1 MANAFSCNTDEIT
14 RMHGIFQGIYLLL
27 KIKFYLACLKSYL
40 MDKWILH
47 FSLLLVLL
55 GFVFFSNKKGE
66 VTALLRV
73 AEKSIDKEPDK
84 TLMLLDSVRQMKELS
99 EQQKALWC
107 LLYTSII
114 DKKQIKHTSDSL
126 IQLAVSY
133 YEKNDLPERKMQAYY
148 YYGIVLQ
155 DLNDV
160 IQAQDYY
167 LKAYNLGVELE
178 RYSFLGRICANL
190 GRLYTYQ
197 ELYSQASSFQQKA
210 VGYLEKCR
218 DTVRLSLVFRDIAR
232 IHVDKC
238 RLDSAIINYTK
249 ALEYASDA
257 HKLGIYNELADTYG
271 RMGDYTKGLSYA
283 HMAYDRAETSE
294 DSCLVGLALGS
305 LYLKQGK
312 NDSAYYY
319 LSFCRQSTNPYALK
333 DLYLYLAQMEKSRKN
348 WMTYAFYLEQYN
360 VFRDS
365 IDSLSKMETLAR
377 LQRLYDYREI
387 EKKKEYYRQE
397 SDRKT
402 GKLYKLSLGGAAC
415 LLFVICLIFYQW
427 KVKKK
432 REEQLNQSL
441 RRKEQQYLDS
451 QQYLEE
457 RNAVVAQLEQ
467 QYKAV
472 VAQLSEQS
480 TLHTISIQK
489 KINSSHP
496 FFTSELFRGVVTEW
510 KKLDEA
516 QWPEVIKMIDHVLYK
531 DFTGKIRMLYPRI
544 SELDLNVC
552 CLVKLQIPVGRIAVL
567 LSVNSQAVSNIRKR
581 LYEKLTQE
589 KGSAQ
594 DFDKFIKT
602 F

>member
-1 MANAFSCNTDEIT
+1 
-14 RMHGIFQGIYLLL
+14 
-27 KIKFYLACLKSYL
+27 

-55 GFVFFSNKKGE
+55 GFVFFGSKKGE

-73 AEKSIDKEPDK
+73 AEKSIEKEPGK
-84 TLMLLDSVRQMKELS
+84 TLILLDSIQQMEELS
-99 EQQKALWC
+99 EQQQALWC
-107 LLYTSII
+107 LLYTSVL
-114 DKKQIKHTSDSL
+114 DRKQIKHTSDSL
-126 IQLAVSY
+126 IQIAVSY

-155 DLNDV
+155 DLNDA

-167 LKAYNLGVELE
+167 LRAYKLGIELE
-178 RYSFLGRICANL
+178 RYVFLGRICANL
-190 GRLYTYQ
+190 GTLYTYQ
-197 ELYSQASSFQQKA
+197 ELCSQASHFQQKA
-210 VGYLEKCR
+210 VSYFEKNR
-218 DTVRLSLVFRDIAR
+218 DTVRLSLVFRDMAR
-232 IHVDKC
+232 IHLNEH
-238 RLDSAIINYTK
+238 RLDSAVVNYTK
-249 ALEYASDA
+249 ALKYTSDV
-257 HKLGIYNELADTYG
+257 HKFCMFNELTGAYA
-271 RMGDYTKGLSYA
+271 RMGDYEKGVSCA
-283 HMAYDRAETSE
+283 HMAYDRAETVE
-294 DSCLVGLALGS
+294 DSCLVSLALGS
-305 LYLKQGK
+305 LYLRMGK
-312 NDSAYYY
+312 KDSAYHY
-319 LSFCRQSTNPYALK
+319 LSFCRQSTDPYTLK
-333 DLYLYLAQMEKSRKN
+333 DLYLYLAQFEKSRHN
-348 WMTYAFYLEQYN
+348 WPTYAFYQEQYN

-365 IDSLSKMETLAR
+365 IDNLTKMETLAR

-402 GKLYKLSLGGAAC
+402 GKLYKLSLGGVGC
-415 LLFVICLIFYQW
+415 LLFVVCIIFYLW
-427 KVKKK
+427 KERKKK
-432 REEQLNQSL
+432 EEQLNQSL
-441 RRKEQQYLDS
+441 RRKEQQYLNS

-457 RNAVVAQLEQ
+457 RNAVMAQLEQ
-467 QYKAV
+467 QYEAV

-480 TLHTISIQK
+480 SRFTTSVQE

-496 FFTSELFRGVVTEW
+496 FFTSELYRGVYAEW
-510 KKLDEA
+510 KKLDEV
-516 QWPEVIKMIDHVLYK
+516 QWAEVIKMIDHILYK

-552 CLVKLQIPVGRIAVL
+552 YLVKLEIPVGRIAVL
-567 LSVNSQAVSNIRKR
+567 LSVNSQAISNKRKR

>member
-1 MANAFSCNTDEIT
+1 
-14 RMHGIFQGIYLLL
+14 
-27 KIKFYLACLKSYL
+27 

-55 GFVFFSNKKGE
+55 GFVFFGSKKGE

-73 AEKSIDKEPDK
+73 AEKSIEKEPDK
-84 TLMLLDSVRQMKELS
+84 ALILLDSIQQMEELS
-99 EQQKALWC
+99 EQQQALWC
-107 LLYTSII
+107 LLYTSVL
-114 DKKQIKHTSDSL
+114 DRKQIKHTSDSL
-126 IQLAVSY
+126 IQIAVSY

-155 DLNDV
+155 DLNDA

-167 LKAYNLGVELE
+167 LRAYKLGIELE
-178 RYSFLGRICANL
+178 RYVFLGRICANL
-190 GRLYTYQ
+190 GTLYTYQ
-197 ELYSQASSFQQKA
+197 ELCSQASHFQQKA
-210 VGYLEKCR
+210 VSYFEKNR
-218 DTVRLSLVFRDIAR
+218 DTVRLSLVFRDMAR
-232 IHVDKC
+232 IHLNEH
-238 RLDSAIINYTK
+238 RLDSAVVNYTK
-249 ALEYASDA
+249 ALKYTSDV
-257 HKLGIYNELADTYG
+257 HKFCMFNELTGAYA
-271 RMGDYTKGLSYA
+271 RMGDYEKGVSCA
-283 HMAYDRAETSE
+283 HMAYDRAETVE
-294 DSCLVGLALGS
+294 DSCLVSLALGS
-305 LYLKQGK
+305 LYLRMGK
-312 NDSAYYY
+312 KDSAYHY
-319 LSFCRQSTNPYALK
+319 LSFCRQSTNPYTLK
-333 DLYLYLAQMEKSRKN
+333 DLYLYLAQFEKSRHN
-348 WMTYAFYLEQYN
+348 WPTYAFYQEQYN

-365 IDSLSKMETLAR
+365 IDNLTKMETLAR

-402 GKLYKLSLGGAAC
+402 GKLYKLSLGGVGC
-415 LLFVICLIFYQW
+415 LLFVVCIIFYLW
-427 KVKKK
+427 KERKKK
-432 REEQLNQSL
+432 EEQLNQSL
-441 RRKEQQYLDS
+441 RRKEQQYLNS

-457 RNAVVAQLEQ
+457 RNAVMAQLEQ
-467 QYKAV
+467 QYEAV

-480 TLHTISIQK
+480 SRFTTSVQE

-496 FFTSELFRGVVTEW
+496 FFTSELYRGVYAEW
-510 KKLDEA
+510 KKLDEV
-516 QWPEVIKMIDHVLYK
+516 QWAEVIKMIDHILYK

-552 CLVKLQIPVGRIAVL
+552 YLVKLEIPVGRIAVL
-567 LSVNSQAVSNIRKR
+567 LSVNSQAISNKRKR

>member
-1 MANAFSCNTDEIT
+1 
-14 RMHGIFQGIYLLL
+14 
-27 KIKFYLACLKSYL
+27 

-55 GFVFFSNKKGE
+55 GFVFFGSKKGE

-73 AEKSIDKEPDK
+73 AEKSIEKEPDK
-84 TLMLLDSVRQMKELS
+84 VLILLDSIQQMEELS
-99 EQQKALWC
+99 EQQQALWC
-107 LLYTSII
+107 LLYTSVL
-114 DKKQIKHTSDSL
+114 DRKQIKHTSDSL
-126 IQLAVSY
+126 IQIAVSY

-155 DLNDV
+155 DLNDA

-167 LKAYNLGVELE
+167 LRAYKLGIELE
-178 RYSFLGRICANL
+178 RYVFLGRICANL
-190 GRLYTYQ
+190 GTLYTYQ
-197 ELYSQASSFQQKA
+197 ELCSQASHFQQKA
-210 VGYLEKCR
+210 VSYFEKNR
-218 DTVRLSLVFRDIAR
+218 DTVRLSLVFRDMAR
-232 IHVDKC
+232 IHLNEH
-238 RLDSAIINYTK
+238 RLDSAVVNYTK
-249 ALEYASDA
+249 ALKYTSDV
-257 HKLGIYNELADTYG
+257 HKFCMFNELTGAYA
-271 RMGDYTKGLSYA
+271 RMGDYEKGVSCA
-283 HMAYDRAETSE
+283 HMAYDRAETVE
-294 DSCLVGLALGS
+294 DSCLVSLALGS
-305 LYLKQGK
+305 LYLRMGK
-312 NDSAYYY
+312 KDSAYHY
-319 LSFCRQSTNPYALK
+319 LSFCRQSTDPYTLK
-333 DLYLYLAQMEKSRKN
+333 DLYLYLAQFEKSRHN
-348 WMTYAFYLEQYN
+348 WPTYAFYQEQYN

-365 IDSLSKMETLAR
+365 IDNLTKMETLAR

-402 GKLYKLSLGGAAC
+402 GKLYKLSLGGVGC
-415 LLFVICLIFYQW
+415 LLFVVCIIFYLW
-427 KVKKK
+427 KERKKK
-432 REEQLNQSL
+432 EEQLNQSL
-441 RRKEQQYLDS
+441 RRKEQQYLNS

-457 RNAVVAQLEQ
+457 RNAVMAQLEQ
-467 QYKAV
+467 QYEAV

-480 TLHTISIQK
+480 SRFTTSVQG

-496 FFTSELFRGVVTEW
+496 FFTSELYRGVYAEW
-510 KKLDEA
+510 KKLDEV
-516 QWPEVIKMIDHVLYK
+516 QWAEVIKMIDHILYK

-552 CLVKLQIPVGRIAVL
+552 YLVKLEIPVGRIAVL
-567 LSVNSQAVSNIRKR
+567 LSVNSQAISNKRKR

>member
-1 MANAFSCNTDEIT
+1 
-14 RMHGIFQGIYLLL
+14 
-27 KIKFYLACLKSYL
+27 

-55 GFVFFSNKKGE
+55 GFVFFGSKKGE

-73 AEKSIDKEPDK
+73 AEKSIEKEPDK
-84 TLMLLDSVRQMKELS
+84 VLILLDSIQQMEELS
-99 EQQKALWC
+99 EQQQALWC
-107 LLYTSII
+107 LLYTSVL
-114 DKKQIKHTSDSL
+114 DRKQIKHTSDSL
-126 IQLAVSY
+126 IQIAVSY

-155 DLNDV
+155 DLNDA

-167 LKAYNLGVELE
+167 LRAYKLGIELE
-178 RYSFLGRICANL
+178 RYVFLGRICANL
-190 GRLYTYQ
+190 GTLYTYQ
-197 ELYSQASSFQQKA
+197 ELCSQASHFQQKA
-210 VGYLEKCR
+210 VSYFEKNR
-218 DTVRLSLVFRDIAR
+218 DTVRLSLVFRDMAR
-232 IHVDKC
+232 IHLNEH
-238 RLDSAIINYTK
+238 RLDSAVVNYTK
-249 ALEYASDA
+249 ALKYTSDV
-257 HKLGIYNELADTYG
+257 HKFCMFNELTGAYA
-271 RMGDYTKGLSYA
+271 RMGDYEKGVSCA
-283 HMAYDRAETSE
+283 HMAYDRAETVE
-294 DSCLVGLALGS
+294 DSCLVSLALGS
-305 LYLKQGK
+305 LYLRMGK
-312 NDSAYYY
+312 KDSAYHY
-319 LSFCRQSTNPYALK
+319 LSFCRQSTDPYTLK
-333 DLYLYLAQMEKSRKN
+333 DLYLYLAQFEKSRHN
-348 WMTYAFYLEQYN
+348 WPTYAFYQEQYN

-365 IDSLSKMETLAR
+365 IDNLTKMETLAR

-402 GKLYKLSLGGAAC
+402 GKLYKLSLGGVGC
-415 LLFVICLIFYQW
+415 LLFVVCIIFYLW
-427 KVKKK
+427 KERKKK
-432 REEQLNQSL
+432 EEQLNQSL
-441 RRKEQQYLDS
+441 RRKEQQYLNS

-457 RNAVVAQLEQ
+457 RNAVMAQLEQ
-467 QYKAV
+467 QYEAV

-480 TLHTISIQK
+480 SRFTTSVQE

-496 FFTSELFRGVVTEW
+496 FFTSELYRGVYAEW
-510 KKLDEA
+510 KKLDEV
-516 QWPEVIKMIDHVLYK
+516 QWAEVIKMIDHILYK

-552 CLVKLQIPVGRIAVL
+552 YLVKLEIPVGRIAVL
-567 LSVNSQAVSNIRKR
+567 LSVNSQAISNKRKR

>member
-1 MANAFSCNTDEIT
+1 
-14 RMHGIFQGIYLLL
+14 
-27 KIKFYLACLKSYL
+27 

-55 GFVFFSNKKGE
+55 GFVFFGSKKGE

-73 AEKSIDKEPDK
+73 AEKSIEKEPGK
-84 TLMLLDSVRQMKELS
+84 TLILLDSIQQMEELS
-99 EQQKALWC
+99 EQQQALWC
-107 LLYTSII
+107 LLYTSVL
-114 DKKQIKHTSDSL
+114 DRKQIKHTSDSL
-126 IQLAVSY
+126 IQIAVSY

-155 DLNDV
+155 DLNDA

-167 LKAYNLGVELE
+167 VRAYKLGIELE
-178 RYSFLGRICANL
+178 RYVFLGRICANL
-190 GRLYTYQ
+190 GTLYTYQ
-197 ELYSQASSFQQKA
+197 ELCSQASHFQQKA
-210 VGYLEKCR
+210 VSYFEKNR
-218 DTVRLSLVFRDIAR
+218 DTVRLSLVFRDMAR
-232 IHVDKC
+232 IHLNEH
-238 RLDSAIINYTK
+238 RLDSAVANYTK
-249 ALEYASDA
+249 ALKYTSDV
-257 HKLGIYNELADTYG
+257 HKFCMFNELTGAYA
-271 RMGDYTKGLSYA
+271 RMGDYEKGVSCA
-283 HMAYDRAETSE
+283 HMAYDRAETVE
-294 DSCLVGLALGS
+294 DSCLVSLALGS
-305 LYLKQGK
+305 LYLRMGK
-312 NDSAYYY
+312 KDSAYHY
-319 LSFCRQSTNPYALK
+319 LSFCRQSTNPYTLK
-333 DLYLYLAQMEKSRKN
+333 DLYLYLAQFEKSRHN
-348 WMTYAFYLEQYN
+348 WPTYAFYQEQYN

-365 IDSLSKMETLAR
+365 IDNLTKMETLAR

-402 GKLYKLSLGGAAC
+402 GKLYKLSLGGVGC
-415 LLFVICLIFYQW
+415 LLFVVCIIFYLW
-427 KVKKK
+427 KERKKK
-432 REEQLNQSL
+432 EEQLNQSL
-441 RRKEQQYLDS
+441 RRKEQQYLNS

-457 RNAVVAQLEQ
+457 RNAVMAQLEQ
-467 QYKAV
+467 QYEAV

-480 TLHTISIQK
+480 SRFTTSVQE

-496 FFTSELFRGVVTEW
+496 FFISELYRGVYAEW
-510 KKLDEA
+510 KKLDEV
-516 QWPEVIKMIDHVLYK
+516 QWAEVIKMIDHILYK

-552 CLVKLQIPVGRIAVL
+552 YLVKLEIPVGRIAVL
-567 LSVNSQAVSNIRKR
+567 LSVNSQAISNKRKR

>member
-1 MANAFSCNTDEIT
+1 
-14 RMHGIFQGIYLLL
+14 
-27 KIKFYLACLKSYL
+27 

-55 GFVFFSNKKGE
+55 GFVFFGSKKGE

-73 AEKSIDKEPDK
+73 AEKSIEKEPGK
-84 TLMLLDSVRQMKELS
+84 TLILLDSIQQVEKLS
-99 EQQKALWC
+99 EQQQALWC
-107 LLYTSII
+107 LLYTSVL
-114 DKKQIKHTSDSL
+114 DRKQIKHTSDSL
-126 IQLAVSY
+126 IQIAVSY

-155 DLNDV
+155 DLNDA

-167 LKAYNLGVELE
+167 LRAYKLGIELE
-178 RYSFLGRICANL
+178 RYVFLGRICANL
-190 GRLYTYQ
+190 GTLYTYQ
-197 ELYSQASSFQQKA
+197 ELCSQASHFQQKA
-210 VGYLEKCR
+210 VSYFEKNR
-218 DTVRLSLVFRDIAR
+218 DTVRLSLVFRDMAR
-232 IHVDKC
+232 IHLNEH
-238 RLDSAIINYTK
+238 RLDSAVVNYTK
-249 ALEYASDA
+249 ALKYTSDV
-257 HKLGIYNELADTYG
+257 HKFCMFNELTGAYA
-271 RMGDYTKGLSYA
+271 RMGDYEKGVSCA
-283 HMAYDRAETSE
+283 HMAYDRAETVE
-294 DSCLVGLALGS
+294 DSCLVSLALGS
-305 LYLKQGK
+305 LYLRMGK
-312 NDSAYYY
+312 KDSAYHY
-319 LSFCRQSTNPYALK
+319 LSFCRQSTNPYTLK
-333 DLYLYLAQMEKSRKN
+333 DLYLYLAQFEKSRHN
-348 WMTYAFYLEQYN
+348 WPTYAFYQEQYN

-365 IDSLSKMETLAR
+365 IDNLTKMETLAR

-402 GKLYKLSLGGAAC
+402 GKLYKLSLGGVGC
-415 LLFVICLIFYQW
+415 LLFVVCIIFYLW
-427 KVKKK
+427 KERKKK
-432 REEQLNQSL
+432 EEQLNQSL
-441 RRKEQQYLDS
+441 RRKEQQYLNS

-467 QYKAV
+467 QYEAV

-480 TLHTISIQK
+480 SRFTTSVQE

-496 FFTSELFRGVVTEW
+496 FFTSELYRGVYAEW
-510 KKLDEA
+510 KKLDEV
-516 QWPEVIKMIDHVLYK
+516 QWAEVIKMIDHILYK

-552 CLVKLQIPVGRIAVL
+552 YLVKLEIPVGRIAVL
-567 LSVNSQAVSNIRKR
+567 LSVNSQAISNKRKR

>member
-1 MANAFSCNTDEIT
+1 
-14 RMHGIFQGIYLLL
+14 
-27 KIKFYLACLKSYL
+27 

-55 GFVFFSNKKGE
+55 GFVFFGSKKGE

-73 AEKSIDKEPDK
+73 AEKSIEKEPDK
-84 TLMLLDSVRQMKELS
+84 ALILLDSIQQMEELS
-99 EQQKALWC
+99 EQQQALWC
-107 LLYTSII
+107 LLYTSVL
-114 DKKQIKHTSDSL
+114 DRKQIKHTSDSL
-126 IQLAVSY
+126 IQIAVSY

-155 DLNDV
+155 DLNDA

-167 LKAYNLGVELE
+167 LRAYKLGIELE
-178 RYSFLGRICANL
+178 RYVFLGRICANL
-190 GRLYTYQ
+190 GTLYTYQ
-197 ELYSQASSFQQKA
+197 ELCSQASHFQQKA
-210 VGYLEKCR
+210 VSYFEKNR
-218 DTVRLSLVFRDIAR
+218 DTIRLSLVFRDMAR
-232 IHVDKC
+232 IHLNEH
-238 RLDSAIINYTK
+238 RLDSAVVNYTK
-249 ALEYASDA
+249 ALKYTSDV
-257 HKLGIYNELADTYG
+257 HKFCMFNELTGAYA
-271 RMGDYTKGLSYA
+271 RMGDYEKGVSCA
-283 HMAYDRAETSE
+283 HMAYDRAETVE
-294 DSCLVGLALGS
+294 DSCLVSLALGS
-305 LYLKQGK
+305 LYLRMGK
-312 NDSAYYY
+312 KDSAYHY
-319 LSFCRQSTNPYALK
+319 LSFCRQSTDPYTLK
-333 DLYLYLAQMEKSRKN
+333 DLYLYLAQFEKSRHN
-348 WMTYAFYLEQYN
+348 WPTYAFYQEQYN

-365 IDSLSKMETLAR
+365 IDNLTKMETLAR

-402 GKLYKLSLGGAAC
+402 GKLYKLSLGGVGC
-415 LLFVICLIFYQW
+415 LLFVVCIIFYLW
-427 KVKKK
+427 KERKKK
-432 REEQLNQSL
+432 EEQLNQSL
-441 RRKEQQYLDS
+441 RRKEQQYLNS

-457 RNAVVAQLEQ
+457 RNAVMAQLEQ
-467 QYKAV
+467 QYEAV

-480 TLHTISIQK
+480 SRFTTSVQE

-496 FFTSELFRGVVTEW
+496 FFTSELYRGVYAEW
-510 KKLDEA
+510 KKLDEV
-516 QWPEVIKMIDHVLYK
+516 QWAEVIKMIDHILYK

-552 CLVKLQIPVGRIAVL
+552 YLVKLEIPVGRIAVL
-567 LSVNSQAVSNIRKR
+567 LSVNSQAISNKRKR

>member
-1 MANAFSCNTDEIT
+1 
-14 RMHGIFQGIYLLL
+14 
-27 KIKFYLACLKSYL
+27 

-55 GFVFFSNKKGE
+55 GFVFFGSKKGE

-73 AEKSIDKEPDK
+73 AEKSIEKEPGK
-84 TLMLLDSVRQMKELS
+84 TLILLDSIQQVEKLS
-99 EQQKALWC
+99 EQQQALWC
-107 LLYTSII
+107 LLYTSVL
-114 DKKQIKHTSDSL
+114 DRKQIKHTSDSL
-126 IQLAVSY
+126 IQIAVSY

-155 DLNDV
+155 DLNDA

-167 LKAYNLGVELE
+167 LRAYKLGIELE
-178 RYSFLGRICANL
+178 RYVFLGRICANL
-190 GRLYTYQ
+190 GTLYTYQ
-197 ELYSQASSFQQKA
+197 ELCSQASHFQQKA
-210 VGYLEKCR
+210 VSYFEKNR
-218 DTVRLSLVFRDIAR
+218 DTIRLSLVFRDMAR
-232 IHVDKC
+232 IHLNEH
-238 RLDSAIINYTK
+238 RLDSAVVNYTK
-249 ALEYASDA
+249 ALKYTSDV
-257 HKLGIYNELADTYG
+257 HKFCMFNELTGAYA
-271 RMGDYTKGLSYA
+271 RMGDYEKGVSCA
-283 HMAYDRAETSE
+283 HMAYDRAETVE
-294 DSCLVGLALGS
+294 DSCLVSLALGS
-305 LYLKQGK
+305 LYLRMGK
-312 NDSAYYY
+312 KDSAYHY
-319 LSFCRQSTNPYALK
+319 LSFCRQSTDPYTLK
-333 DLYLYLAQMEKSRKN
+333 DLYLYLAQFEKSRHN
-348 WMTYAFYLEQYN
+348 WPTYAFYQEQYN

-365 IDSLSKMETLAR
+365 IDNLTKMETLAR

-402 GKLYKLSLGGAAC
+402 GKLYKLSLGGVGC
-415 LLFVICLIFYQW
+415 LLFVVCIIFYLW
-427 KVKKK
+427 KERKKK
-432 REEQLNQSL
+432 EEQLNQSL
-441 RRKEQQYLDS
+441 RRKEQQYLNS

-457 RNAVVAQLEQ
+457 RNAVMAQLEQ
-467 QYKAV
+467 QYEAV

-480 TLHTISIQK
+480 SRFTTSVQE

-496 FFTSELFRGVVTEW
+496 FFISELYRGVYAEW
-510 KKLDEA
+510 KKLDEV
-516 QWPEVIKMIDHVLYK
+516 QWAEVIKMIDHILYK

-552 CLVKLQIPVGRIAVL
+552 YLVKLEIPVGRIAVL
-567 LSVNSQAVSNIRKR
+567 LSVNSQAISNKRKR

>member
-1 MANAFSCNTDEIT
+1 
-14 RMHGIFQGIYLLL
+14 
-27 KIKFYLACLKSYL
+27 

-55 GFVFFSNKKGE
+55 GFVFFGSKKGE

-73 AEKSIDKEPDK
+73 VEKSIEKEPDK
-84 TLMLLDSVRQMKELS
+84 TLILLDSIQQVEELS
-99 EQQKALWC
+99 EQQQALWC
-107 LLYTSII
+107 LLYTSVL
-114 DKKQIKHTSDSL
+114 DRKQIKHTSDSL
-126 IQLAVSY
+126 IQIAVSY

-155 DLNDV
+155 DLNDA

-167 LKAYNLGVELE
+167 LRAYKLGIELE
-178 RYSFLGRICANL
+178 RYVFLGRICANL
-190 GRLYTYQ
+190 GTLYTYQ
-197 ELYSQASSFQQKA
+197 ELYSQASYFQQKA
-210 VGYLEKCR
+210 VSYFEKNR
-218 DTVRLSLVFRDIAR
+218 DMVRLSLVFRDMAR
-232 IHVDKC
+232 IHLNEH
-238 RLDSAIINYTK
+238 RLDSAVANYTK
-249 ALEYASDA
+249 AFKYTSDV
-257 HKLGIYNELADTYG
+257 HKFCMFNELAGTYG
-271 RMGDYTKGLSYA
+271 RMGDYEKGVSCA
-283 HMAYDRAETSE
+283 HMAYNRAETVE
-294 DSCLVGLALGS
+294 DSCLVSLALGS
-305 LYLKQGK
+305 LYLRMGK
-312 NDSAYYY
+312 KDSAYHY
-319 LSFCRQSTNPYALK
+319 LSFCRQSTYPYTLK
-333 DLYLYLAQMEKSRKN
+333 DLYLYLAQFEKSRHN
-348 WMTYAFYLEQYN
+348 WPTYAFYQEQYN

-365 IDSLSKMETLAR
+365 IDNLNKMETLAR

-402 GKLYKLSLGGAAC
+402 GKLYKLSLGGVGC
-415 LLFVICLIFYQW
+415 LLFVVCTIFYLW
-427 KVKKK
+427 KERKKK
-432 REEQLNQSL
+432 EEQLNQSL
-441 RRKEQQYLDS
+441 RRKEQQYLNS

-467 QYKAV
+467 QYEAV

-480 TLHTISIQK
+480 SRFTTSVQE
-489 KINSSHP
+489 KINLSHP
-496 FFTSELFRGVVTEW
+496 FFTSELYRGVYAEW
-510 KKLDEA
+510 KKLDEV
-516 QWPEVIKMIDHVLYK
+516 QWAEVIKMIDHILYK

-552 CLVKLQIPVGRIAVL
+552 YLVKLEIPVGRIAVL
-567 LSVNSQAVSNIRKR
+567 LSVNSQAISNKRKR

>member
-1 MANAFSCNTDEIT
+1 
-14 RMHGIFQGIYLLL
+14 
-27 KIKFYLACLKSYL
+27 

-55 GFVFFSNKKGE
+55 GFVFFGSKKGE

-73 AEKSIDKEPDK
+73 AEKSIEKEPGK
-84 TLMLLDSVRQMKELS
+84 TLILLDSIQQVEKLS
-99 EQQKALWC
+99 EQQQALWC
-107 LLYTSII
+107 LLYTSVL
-114 DKKQIKHTSDSL
+114 DRKQIKHTSDSL
-126 IQLAVSY
+126 IQIAVSY

-155 DLNDV
+155 DLNDA

-167 LKAYNLGVELE
+167 LRAYKLGIELE
-178 RYSFLGRICANL
+178 RYVFLGRICANL
-190 GRLYTYQ
+190 GTLYTYQ
-197 ELYSQASSFQQKA
+197 ELCSQASHFQQKA
-210 VGYLEKCR
+210 VSYFEKNR
-218 DTVRLSLVFRDIAR
+218 DTVRLSLVFRDMAR
-232 IHVDKC
+232 IHLNEH
-238 RLDSAIINYTK
+238 RLDSAVVNYTK
-249 ALEYASDA
+249 ALKYTSDV
-257 HKLGIYNELADTYG
+257 HKFCMFNELTGAYA
-271 RMGDYTKGLSYA
+271 RMGDYEKGVSCA
-283 HMAYDRAETSE
+283 HMAYDRAETVE
-294 DSCLVGLALGS
+294 DSCLVSLALGS
-305 LYLKQGK
+305 LYLRMGK
-312 NDSAYYY
+312 KDSAYHY
-319 LSFCRQSTNPYALK
+319 LSFCRQSTDPYTLK
-333 DLYLYLAQMEKSRKN
+333 DLYLYLAQFEKSRHN
-348 WMTYAFYLEQYN
+348 WPTYAFYQEQYN

-365 IDSLSKMETLAR
+365 IDNLTKMETLAR

-402 GKLYKLSLGGAAC
+402 GKLYKLSLGGVGC
-415 LLFVICLIFYQW
+415 LLFVVCIIFYLW
-427 KVKKK
+427 KERKKK
-432 REEQLNQSL
+432 EEQLNQSL
-441 RRKEQQYLDS
+441 RRKEQQYLNS

-457 RNAVVAQLEQ
+457 RNAVMAQLEQ
-467 QYKAV
+467 QYEAV

-480 TLHTISIQK
+480 SRFTTFVQE

-496 FFTSELFRGVVTEW
+496 FFTSELYRGVYAEW
-510 KKLDEA
+510 KKLDEV
-516 QWPEVIKMIDHVLYK
+516 QWAEVIKMIDHILYK

-552 CLVKLQIPVGRIAVL
+552 YLVKLEIPVGRIAVL
-567 LSVNSQAVSNIRKR
+567 LSVNSQAISNKRKR

>member
-1 MANAFSCNTDEIT
+1 
-14 RMHGIFQGIYLLL
+14 
-27 KIKFYLACLKSYL
+27 

-55 GFVFFSNKKGE
+55 GFVFFGSKKGE

-73 AEKSIDKEPDK
+73 AEKSIEKEPDK
-84 TLMLLDSVRQMKELS
+84 TLILLDSLQQVEKLS
-99 EQQKALWC
+99 EQQQALWC
-107 LLYTSII
+107 LLYTSVL
-114 DKKQIKHTSDSL
+114 DRKQIKHTSDSL
-126 IQLAVSY
+126 IQIAVSY

-155 DLNDV
+155 DLNDA

-167 LKAYNLGVELE
+167 LRAYKLGIELE
-178 RYSFLGRICANL
+178 RYVFLGRICANL
-190 GRLYTYQ
+190 GTLYTYQ
-197 ELYSQASSFQQKA
+197 ELCSQASHFQQKA
-210 VGYLEKCR
+210 VSYFEKNR
-218 DTVRLSLVFRDIAR
+218 DTVRLSLVFRDMAR
-232 IHVDKC
+232 IHLNEH
-238 RLDSAIINYTK
+238 RLDSAVVNYTK
-249 ALEYASDA
+249 ALKYTSDV
-257 HKLGIYNELADTYG
+257 HKFCMFNELTGAYA
-271 RMGDYTKGLSYA
+271 RMGDYEKGVSCA
-283 HMAYDRAETSE
+283 HMAYDRAETVE
-294 DSCLVGLALGS
+294 DSCLVSLALGS
-305 LYLKQGK
+305 LYLRMGK
-312 NDSAYYY
+312 KDSAYHY
-319 LSFCRQSTNPYALK
+319 LSFCRQSTDPYTLK
-333 DLYLYLAQMEKSRKN
+333 DLYLYLAQFEKSRHN
-348 WMTYAFYLEQYN
+348 WPTYAFYQEQYN

-365 IDSLSKMETLAR
+365 IDNLTKMETLAR

-402 GKLYKLSLGGAAC
+402 GKLYKLSLGGVGC
-415 LLFVICLIFYQW
+415 LLFVVCIIFYLW
-427 KVKKK
+427 KERKKK
-432 REEQLNQSL
+432 EEQLNQSL
-441 RRKEQQYLDS
+441 RRKEQQYLNS

-457 RNAVVAQLEQ
+457 RNAVMAQLEQ
-467 QYKAV
+467 QYEAV

-480 TLHTISIQK
+480 SRFTTSVQE

-496 FFTSELFRGVVTEW
+496 FFTSELYRGVYAEW
-510 KKLDEA
+510 KKLDEV
-516 QWPEVIKMIDHVLYK
+516 QWAEVIKMIDHILYK

-552 CLVKLQIPVGRIAVL
+552 YLVKLEIPVGRIAVL
-567 LSVNSQAVSNIRKR
+567 LSVNSQAISNKRKR

>member
-1 MANAFSCNTDEIT
+1 
-14 RMHGIFQGIYLLL
+14 
-27 KIKFYLACLKSYL
+27 

-55 GFVFFSNKKGE
+55 GFVFFGSKKGE

-73 AEKSIDKEPDK
+73 AEKSIEKEPDK
-84 TLMLLDSVRQMKELS
+84 VLILLDSIQQMEELS
-99 EQQKALWC
+99 EQQQALWC
-107 LLYTSII
+107 LLYTSVL
-114 DKKQIKHTSDSL
+114 DRKQIKHTSDSL
-126 IQLAVSY
+126 IQIAVSY

-155 DLNDV
+155 DLNDA

-167 LKAYNLGVELE
+167 LRAYKLGIELE
-178 RYSFLGRICANL
+178 RYVFLGRICANL
-190 GRLYTYQ
+190 GTLYTYQ
-197 ELYSQASSFQQKA
+197 ELYSQASYFQQKA
-210 VGYLEKCR
+210 VSYLEKNR
-218 DTVRLSLVFRDIAR
+218 DTVRLSLVFRDMAR
-232 IHVDKC
+232 IHLNEH
-238 RLDSAIINYTK
+238 RLDSAVANYTK
-249 ALEYASDA
+249 ALKYTSDV
-257 HKLGIYNELADTYG
+257 HKFCMFNELTGAYA
-271 RMGDYTKGLSYA
+271 RMGDYEKGVSCAY
-283 HMAYDRAETSE
+283 MAYDRAETVE
-294 DSCLVGLALGS
+294 DSCLVSLALGS
-305 LYLKQGK
+305 LYLRMGK
-312 NDSAYYY
+312 KDSAYHY
-319 LSFCRQSTNPYALK
+319 LSFCRQSTDPYTLK
-333 DLYLYLAQMEKSRKN
+333 DLYLYLAQFEKSRHN
-348 WMTYAFYLEQYN
+348 WPTYAFYQEQYN

-365 IDSLSKMETLAR
+365 IDNLTKMETLAR

-402 GKLYKLSLGGAAC
+402 GKLYKLSLGGVGC
-415 LLFVICLIFYQW
+415 LLFVVCIIFYLW
-427 KVKKK
+427 KERKKK
-432 REEQLNQSL
+432 EEQLNQSL
-441 RRKEQQYLDS
+441 RRKEQQYLNS

-457 RNAVVAQLEQ
+457 RNAVMAQLEQ
-467 QYKAV
+467 QYEAV

-480 TLHTISIQK
+480 SRFTTSVQE

-496 FFTSELFRGVVTEW
+496 FFTSELYRGVYAEW
-510 KKLDEA
+510 KKLDEV
-516 QWPEVIKMIDHVLYK
+516 QWAEVIKMIDHILYK

-552 CLVKLQIPVGRIAVL
+552 YLVKLEIPVGRIAVL
-567 LSVNSQAVSNIRKR
+567 LSVNSQAISNKRKR

>member
-1 MANAFSCNTDEIT
+1 
-14 RMHGIFQGIYLLL
+14 
-27 KIKFYLACLKSYL
+27 

-55 GFVFFSNKKGE
+55 GFVFFGSKKGE

-73 AEKSIDKEPDK
+73 AEKSIEKEPGK
-84 TLMLLDSVRQMKELS
+84 TLILLNSIQQVEKLS
-99 EQQKALWC
+99 EQQQALWC
-107 LLYTSII
+107 LLYTSVL
-114 DKKQIKHTSDSL
+114 DRKQIKHTSDSL
-126 IQLAVSY
+126 IQIAVSY

-155 DLNDV
+155 DLNDA

-167 LKAYNLGVELE
+167 LRAYKLGIELE
-178 RYSFLGRICANL
+178 RYVFLGRICANL
-190 GRLYTYQ
+190 GTLYTYQ
-197 ELYSQASSFQQKA
+197 ELCSQASHFQQKA
-210 VGYLEKCR
+210 VSYFEKNR
-218 DTVRLSLVFRDIAR
+218 DTVRLSLVFRDMAR
-232 IHVDKC
+232 IHLNEH
-238 RLDSAIINYTK
+238 RLDSAVVNYTK
-249 ALEYASDA
+249 ALKYTSDV
-257 HKLGIYNELADTYG
+257 HKFCMFNELTGAYA
-271 RMGDYTKGLSYA
+271 RMGDYEKGVSCA
-283 HMAYDRAETSE
+283 HMAYDRAETVE
-294 DSCLVGLALGS
+294 DSCLVSLALGS
-305 LYLKQGK
+305 LYLRMGK
-312 NDSAYYY
+312 KDSAYHY
-319 LSFCRQSTNPYALK
+319 LSFCRQSTDPYTLK
-333 DLYLYLAQMEKSRKN
+333 DLYLYLAQFEKSRHN
-348 WMTYAFYLEQYN
+348 WPTYAFYQEQYN

-365 IDSLSKMETLAR
+365 IDNLTKMETLAR

-402 GKLYKLSLGGAAC
+402 GKLYKLSLGGVGC
-415 LLFVICLIFYQW
+415 LLFVVCIIFYLW
-427 KVKKK
+427 KERKKK
-432 REEQLNQSL
+432 EEQLNQSL
-441 RRKEQQYLDS
+441 RRKEQQYLNS

-457 RNAVVAQLEQ
+457 RNAVMAQLEQ
-467 QYKAV
+467 QYEAV

-480 TLHTISIQK
+480 SRFTTSVQE

-496 FFTSELFRGVVTEW
+496 FFTSELYRGVYAEW
-510 KKLDEA
+510 KKLDEV
-516 QWPEVIKMIDHVLYK
+516 QWAEVIKMIDHILYK

-552 CLVKLQIPVGRIAVL
+552 YLVKLEIPVGRIAVL
-567 LSVNSQAVSNIRKR
+567 LSVNSQAISNKRKC

>member
-1 MANAFSCNTDEIT
+1 
-14 RMHGIFQGIYLLL
+14 
-27 KIKFYLACLKSYL
+27 

-55 GFVFFSNKKGE
+55 GFVFFGSKKGE

-73 AEKSIDKEPDK
+73 AEKSIEKEPGK
-84 TLMLLDSVRQMKELS
+84 TLILLNSIQQMEELS
-99 EQQKALWC
+99 EQQQALWC
-107 LLYTSII
+107 LLYTSVL
-114 DKKQIKHTSDSL
+114 DRKQIKHTSDSL
-126 IQLAVSY
+126 IQIAVSY

-155 DLNDV
+155 DLNDA

-167 LKAYNLGVELE
+167 LRAYKLGIELE
-178 RYSFLGRICANL
+178 RYVFLGRICANL
-190 GRLYTYQ
+190 GTLYTYQ
-197 ELYSQASSFQQKA
+197 ELCSQASHFQQKA
-210 VGYLEKCR
+210 VSYFEKNR
-218 DTVRLSLVFRDIAR
+218 DTVRLSLVFRDMAR
-232 IHVDKC
+232 IHLNEH
-238 RLDSAIINYTK
+238 RLDSAVANYTK
-249 ALEYASDA
+249 ALKYTSDV
-257 HKLGIYNELADTYG
+257 HKFCMFNELTGAYA
-271 RMGDYTKGLSYA
+271 RMGDYEKGVSCA
-283 HMAYDRAETSE
+283 HMAYDRAETVE
-294 DSCLVGLALGS
+294 DSCLVSLALGS
-305 LYLKQGK
+305 LYLRMGK
-312 NDSAYYY
+312 KDSAYHY
-319 LSFCRQSTNPYALK
+319 LSFCRQSTNPYTLK
-333 DLYLYLAQMEKSRKN
+333 DLYLYLAQFEKSRHN
-348 WMTYAFYLEQYN
+348 WPTYAFYQEQYN

-365 IDSLSKMETLAR
+365 IDNLTKMETLAR

-402 GKLYKLSLGGAAC
+402 GKLYKLSLGGVGC
-415 LLFVICLIFYQW
+415 LLFVVCIIFYLW
-427 KVKKK
+427 KERKKK
-432 REEQLNQSL
+432 EEQLNQSL
-441 RRKEQQYLDS
+441 RRKEQQYLNS

-457 RNAVVAQLEQ
+457 RNAVMAQLEQ
-467 QYKAV
+467 QYEAV

-480 TLHTISIQK
+480 SRFTTSVQE

-496 FFTSELFRGVVTEW
+496 FFISELYRGVYAEW
-510 KKLDEA
+510 KKLDEV
-516 QWPEVIKMIDHVLYK
+516 QWAEVIKMIDHILYK

-552 CLVKLQIPVGRIAVL
+552 YLVKLEIPVGRIAVL
-567 LSVNSQAVSNIRKR
+567 LSVNSQAISNKRKR

>member
-1 MANAFSCNTDEIT
+1 
-14 RMHGIFQGIYLLL
+14 
-27 KIKFYLACLKSYL
+27 

-55 GFVFFSNKKGE
+55 GFVFFGSKKGE

-73 AEKSIDKEPDK
+73 AEKSIEKEPDK
-84 TLMLLDSVRQMKELS
+84 VLILLDSIQQMEELS
-99 EQQKALWC
+99 EQQQALWC
-107 LLYTSII
+107 LLYTSVL
-114 DKKQIKHTSDSL
+114 DRKQIKHTSDSL
-126 IQLAVSY
+126 IQIAVSY

-155 DLNDV
+155 DLNDA

-167 LKAYNLGVELE
+167 LRAYKLGIELE
-178 RYSFLGRICANL
+178 RYVFLGRICANL
-190 GRLYTYQ
+190 GTLYTYQ
-197 ELYSQASSFQQKA
+197 ELCSQASHFQQKA
-210 VGYLEKCR
+210 VSYFEKNR
-218 DTVRLSLVFRDIAR
+218 DTVRLSLVFRDMAR
-232 IHVDKC
+232 IHLNEH
-238 RLDSAIINYTK
+238 RLDSAVVNYTK
-249 ALEYASDA
+249 ALKYTSDV
-257 HKLGIYNELADTYG
+257 HKFCMFNELTGAYA
-271 RMGDYTKGLSYA
+271 RMGDYEKGVSCA
-283 HMAYDRAETSE
+283 HMAYDRAETVE
-294 DSCLVGLALGS
+294 DSCLVSLALGS
-305 LYLKQGK
+305 LYLRMGK
-312 NDSAYYY
+312 KDSAYHY
-319 LSFCRQSTNPYALK
+319 LSFCRQSTDPYTLK
-333 DLYLYLAQMEKSRKN
+333 DFYLYLAQFEKSRHN
-348 WMTYAFYLEQYN
+348 WPTYAFYQEQYN

-365 IDSLSKMETLAR
+365 IDNLTKMETLAR

-402 GKLYKLSLGGAAC
+402 GKLYKLSLGGVGC
-415 LLFVICLIFYQW
+415 LLFVVCIIFYLW
-427 KVKKK
+427 KERKKK
-432 REEQLNQSL
+432 EEQLNQSL
-441 RRKEQQYLDS
+441 RRKEQQYLNS

-457 RNAVVAQLEQ
+457 RNAVMAQLEQ
-467 QYKAV
+467 QYEAV

-480 TLHTISIQK
+480 SRFTTSVQE

-496 FFTSELFRGVVTEW
+496 FFISELYRGVYAEW
-510 KKLDEA
+510 KKLDEV
-516 QWPEVIKMIDHVLYK
+516 QWAEVIKMIDHILYK

-552 CLVKLQIPVGRIAVL
+552 YLVKLEIPVGRIAVL
-567 LSVNSQAVSNIRKR
+567 LSVNSQAISNKRKR

>member
-1 MANAFSCNTDEIT
+1 
-14 RMHGIFQGIYLLL
+14 
-27 KIKFYLACLKSYL
+27 

-55 GFVFFSNKKGE
+55 GFVFFGSKKGE

-73 AEKSIDKEPDK
+73 AEKSIEKEPDK
-84 TLMLLDSVRQMKELS
+84 ALILLDSIQQMEELS
-99 EQQKALWC
+99 EQQQALWC
-107 LLYTSII
+107 LLYTSVL
-114 DKKQIKHTSDSL
+114 DRKQIKHTSDSL
-126 IQLAVSY
+126 IQIAVSY

-155 DLNDV
+155 DLNDA

-167 LKAYNLGVELE
+167 LRAYKLGIELE
-178 RYSFLGRICANL
+178 RYVFLGRICANL
-190 GRLYTYQ
+190 GTLYTYQ
-197 ELYSQASSFQQKA
+197 ELCSQASHFQQKA
-210 VGYLEKCR
+210 VSYFEKNR
-218 DTVRLSLVFRDIAR
+218 DTIRLSLVFRDMAR
-232 IHVDKC
+232 IHLNEH
-238 RLDSAIINYTK
+238 RLDSAVVNYTK
-249 ALEYASDA
+249 ALKYTSDV
-257 HKLGIYNELADTYG
+257 HKFCMFNELTGAYA
-271 RMGDYTKGLSYA
+271 RMGDYEKGVSCA
-283 HMAYDRAETSE
+283 HMAYDRAETVE
-294 DSCLVGLALGS
+294 DSCLVSLALGS
-305 LYLKQGK
+305 LYLRMGK
-312 NDSAYYY
+312 KDSAYHY
-319 LSFCRQSTNPYALK
+319 LSFCRQSTDPYTLK
-333 DLYLYLAQMEKSRKN
+333 DLYLYLAQFEKSRHN
-348 WMTYAFYLEQYN
+348 WPTYAFYQEQYN

-365 IDSLSKMETLAR
+365 IDNLTKMETLAR

-402 GKLYKLSLGGAAC
+402 GKLYKLSLGGVGC
-415 LLFVICLIFYQW
+415 LLFVVCIIFYLW
-427 KVKKK
+427 KERKKK
-432 REEQLNQSL
+432 EEQLNQSL
-441 RRKEQQYLDS
+441 RRKEQQYLNS

-457 RNAVVAQLEQ
+457 RNAVMAQLEQ
-467 QYKAV
+467 QYEAV

-480 TLHTISIQK
+480 SRFTTSVQE

-496 FFTSELFRGVVTEW
+496 FFISELYRGVYAEW
-510 KKLDEA
+510 KKLDEV
-516 QWPEVIKMIDHVLYK
+516 QWAEVIKMIDHILYK

-552 CLVKLQIPVGRIAVL
+552 YLVKLEIPVGRIAVL
-567 LSVNSQAVSNIRKR
+567 LSVNSQAISNKRKR

>member
-1 MANAFSCNTDEIT
+1 MYFSQNAGEAI
-14 RMHGIFQGIYLLL
+14 RLHGNLPGSYILL
-27 KIKFYLACLKSYL
+27 KIKFYLARLKLYL

-55 GFVFFSNKKGE
+55 GLVFFSSKKGE

-73 AEKSIDKEPDK
+73 AEKSIEKEPDK

-99 EQQKALWC
+99 KQQKALWC
-107 LLYTSII
+107 LLYTSVM
-114 DKKQIKHTSDSL
+114 DRKQIKHSSDSL
-126 IQLAVSY
+126 IQIAVHY

-155 DLNDV
+155 DLNDA
-160 IQAQDYY
+160 IQAQDFY
-167 LKAYNLGVELE
+167 LKAYKLGLELE
-178 RYSFLGRICANL
+178 RYAFLGRICANL
-190 GRLYTYQ
+190 GMLYTYQ
-197 ELYSQASSFQQKA
+197 ELYSQASYFQQKA
-210 VGYLEKCR
+210 VYYLGKSR
-218 DTVRLSLVFRDIAR
+218 DTPRLSVVFKDIAR
-232 IHVDKC
+232 IHKDEC
-238 RLDSAIINYTK
+238 RLDSAVINYTK
-249 ALEYASDA
+249 ALECASDSY
-257 HKLGIYNELADTYG
+257 KFGLFNELAGTYE
-271 RMGDYTKGLSYA
+271 RIGDYAKGLSYA
-283 HMAYDRAETSE
+283 YKAYDRAETTE

-305 LYLKQGK
+305 LYLKMGEK
-312 NDSAYYY
+312 DSAYHY
-319 LSFCRQSTNPYALK
+319 LSFCRRSTNPYTLK
-333 DLYLYLAQMEKSRKN
+333 DLYLYLSQLEKSRKN
-348 WMTYAFYLEQYN
+348 WPTYAFYQEQYN

-365 IDSLSKMETLAR
+365 IDNLNKMETLAR

-387 EKKKEYYRQE
+387 EKKKEFYRHE

-402 GKLYKLSLGGAAC
+402 SKLYKLSLGGAAC
-415 LLFVICLIFYQW
+415 LLIVICLIFYLWRQ
-427 KVKKK
+427 KKK

-467 QYKAV
+467 QYKAI

-480 TLHTISIQK
+480 ALHTASIHE

-496 FFTSELFRGVVTEW
+496 FFTSELYRGVVTEW
-510 KKLDEA
+510 KKLDA
-516 QWPEVIKMIDHVLYK
+516 SQWPEVIKMIDHVLYK

>member
-1 MANAFSCNTDEIT
+1 
-14 RMHGIFQGIYLLL
+14 
-27 KIKFYLACLKSYL
+27 

-55 GFVFFSNKKGE
+55 GFVFFGSKKGE

-73 AEKSIDKEPDK
+73 AEKSIEKEPDK
-84 TLMLLDSVRQMKELS
+84 ALILLDSIQQMEELS
-99 EQQKALWC
+99 EQQQALWC
-107 LLYTSII
+107 LLYTSVL
-114 DKKQIKHTSDSL
+114 DRKQIKHTSDSL
-126 IQLAVSY
+126 IQIAVSY

-155 DLNDV
+155 DLNDA

-167 LKAYNLGVELE
+167 LRAYKLGIELE
-178 RYSFLGRICANL
+178 RYVFLGRICANL
-190 GRLYTYQ
+190 GTLYTYQ
-197 ELYSQASSFQQKA
+197 ELYSQASYFQQKA
-210 VGYLEKCR
+210 VSYFEKNR
-218 DTVRLSLVFRDIAR
+218 DTVRLSLVFRDMAR
-232 IHVDKC
+232 IHLNEH
-238 RLDSAIINYTK
+238 RLDSAVANYTK
-249 ALEYASDA
+249 ALKYTSDV
-257 HKLGIYNELADTYG
+257 HKFCMFNELTGAYA
-271 RMGDYTKGLSYA
+271 RMGDYEKGVSCA
-283 HMAYDRAETSE
+283 HMAYDRAETVE
-294 DSCLVGLALGS
+294 DSCLVSLALGS
-305 LYLKQGK
+305 LYLRMGK
-312 NDSAYYY
+312 KDSAYHY
-319 LSFCRQSTNPYALK
+319 LSFCRQSTNPYTLK
-333 DLYLYLAQMEKSRKN
+333 DLYLYLAQFEKSRHN
-348 WMTYAFYLEQYN
+348 WPTYAFYQEQYN

-365 IDSLSKMETLAR
+365 IDNLTKMETLAR

-402 GKLYKLSLGGAAC
+402 GKLYKLSLGGVGC
-415 LLFVICLIFYQW
+415 LLFVVCIIFYLW
-427 KVKKK
+427 KERKKK
-432 REEQLNQSL
+432 EEQLNQSL
-441 RRKEQQYLDS
+441 RRKEQQYLNS

-457 RNAVVAQLEQ
+457 RNAVMAQLEQ
-467 QYKAV
+467 QYEAV

-480 TLHTISIQK
+480 SRFTTSVQE

-496 FFTSELFRGVVTEW
+496 FFTSELYRGVYAEW
-510 KKLDEA
+510 KKLDEV
-516 QWPEVIKMIDHVLYK
+516 QWAEVIKMIDHILYK

-552 CLVKLQIPVGRIAVL
+552 YLVKLEIPVGRIAVL
-567 LSVNSQAVSNIRKR
+567 LSVNSQAISNKRKR

>member
-1 MANAFSCNTDEIT
+1 
-14 RMHGIFQGIYLLL
+14 
-27 KIKFYLACLKSYL
+27 

-55 GFVFFSNKKGE
+55 GFVFFGSKKGE

-73 AEKSIDKEPDK
+73 AEKSIEKEPGK
-84 TLMLLDSVRQMKELS
+84 TLILLDSIQQVEKLS
-99 EQQKALWC
+99 EQQQALWC
-107 LLYTSII
+107 LLYTSVL
-114 DKKQIKHTSDSL
+114 DRKQIKHTSDSL
-126 IQLAVSY
+126 IQIAVSY

-155 DLNDV
+155 DLNDA

-167 LKAYNLGVELE
+167 LRAYKLGIELE
-178 RYSFLGRICANL
+178 RYVFLGRICANL
-190 GRLYTYQ
+190 GTLYTYQ
-197 ELYSQASSFQQKA
+197 ELCSQASHFQQKA
-210 VGYLEKCR
+210 VSYFEKNR
-218 DTVRLSLVFRDIAR
+218 DTVRLSLVFRDMAR
-232 IHVDKC
+232 IHLNEH
-238 RLDSAIINYTK
+238 RLDSAVVNYTK
-249 ALEYASDA
+249 ALKYTSDV
-257 HKLGIYNELADTYG
+257 HKFCMFNELTGAYA
-271 RMGDYTKGLSYA
+271 RMGDYEKGVSCA
-283 HMAYDRAETSE
+283 HMAYDRAETVE
-294 DSCLVGLALGS
+294 DSCLVSLALGS
-305 LYLKQGK
+305 LYLRMGK
-312 NDSAYYY
+312 KDSAYHY
-319 LSFCRQSTNPYALK
+319 LSFCRQSTNPYTLK
-333 DLYLYLAQMEKSRKN
+333 DLYLYLAQFEKSRHN
-348 WMTYAFYLEQYN
+348 WPTYAFYQEQYN

-365 IDSLSKMETLAR
+365 IDNLTKMETLAR

-402 GKLYKLSLGGAAC
+402 GKLYKLSLGGVGC
-415 LLFVICLIFYQW
+415 LLFVVCIIFYLW
-427 KVKKK
+427 KERKKK
-432 REEQLNQSL
+432 EEQLNQSL
-441 RRKEQQYLDS
+441 RRKEQQYLNS

-457 RNAVVAQLEQ
+457 RNAVMAQLEQ
-467 QYKAV
+467 QYEAV

-480 TLHTISIQK
+480 SRFTTSVQE

-496 FFTSELFRGVVTEW
+496 FFISELYRGVYAEW
-510 KKLDEA
+510 KKLDEV
-516 QWPEVIKMIDHVLYK
+516 QWAEVIKMIDHILYK

-552 CLVKLQIPVGRIAVL
+552 YLVKLEIPVGRIAVL
-567 LSVNSQAVSNIRKR
+567 LSVNSQAISNKRKR

>member
-1 MANAFSCNTDEIT
+1 
-14 RMHGIFQGIYLLL
+14 
-27 KIKFYLACLKSYL
+27 

-55 GFVFFSNKKGE
+55 GFVFFGSKKGE

-73 AEKSIDKEPDK
+73 AEKSIEKEPGK
-84 TLMLLDSVRQMKELS
+84 TLILLDSIQQVEKLS
-99 EQQKALWC
+99 EQQQALWC
-107 LLYTSII
+107 LLYTSVL
-114 DKKQIKHTSDSL
+114 DRKQIKHTSDSL
-126 IQLAVSY
+126 IQIAVSY

-155 DLNDV
+155 DLNDA

-167 LKAYNLGVELE
+167 LRAYKLGIELE
-178 RYSFLGRICANL
+178 RYVFLGRICANL
-190 GRLYTYQ
+190 GTLYTYQ
-197 ELYSQASSFQQKA
+197 ELCSQASHFQQKA
-210 VGYLEKCR
+210 VSYFEKNR
-218 DTVRLSLVFRDIAR
+218 DTVRLSLVFRDMAR
-232 IHVDKC
+232 IHLNEH
-238 RLDSAIINYTK
+238 RLDSAVVNYTK
-249 ALEYASDA
+249 ALKYTSDV
-257 HKLGIYNELADTYG
+257 HKFCMFNELTGAYA
-271 RMGDYTKGLSYA
+271 RMGDYEKGVSCAY
-283 HMAYDRAETSE
+283 MAYDRAETVE
-294 DSCLVGLALGS
+294 DSCLVSLALGS
-305 LYLKQGK
+305 LYLRMGK
-312 NDSAYYY
+312 KDSAYHY
-319 LSFCRQSTNPYALK
+319 LSFCRQSTDPYTLK
-333 DLYLYLAQMEKSRKN
+333 DLYLYLAQFEKSRHN
-348 WMTYAFYLEQYN
+348 WPTYAFYQEQYN

-365 IDSLSKMETLAR
+365 IDNLTKMETLAR

-402 GKLYKLSLGGAAC
+402 GKLYKLSLGGVGC
-415 LLFVICLIFYQW
+415 LLFVVCIIFYLW
-427 KVKKK
+427 KERKKK
-432 REEQLNQSL
+432 EEQLNQSL
-441 RRKEQQYLDS
+441 RRKEQQYLNS

-457 RNAVVAQLEQ
+457 RNAVMAQLEQ
-467 QYKAV
+467 QYEAV

-480 TLHTISIQK
+480 SRFTTSVQE

-496 FFTSELFRGVVTEW
+496 FFTSELYRGVYAEW
-510 KKLDEA
+510 KKLDEV
-516 QWPEVIKMIDHVLYK
+516 QWAEVIKMIDHILYK

-552 CLVKLQIPVGRIAVL
+552 YLVKLEIPVGRIAVL
-567 LSVNSQAVSNIRKR
+567 LSVNSQAISNKRKR

>member
-1 MANAFSCNTDEIT
+1 
-14 RMHGIFQGIYLLL
+14 
-27 KIKFYLACLKSYL
+27 

-55 GFVFFSNKKGE
+55 GFVFFGSKKGE

-73 AEKSIDKEPDK
+73 AEKSIEKEPDK
-84 TLMLLDSVRQMKELS
+84 VLILLDSIQQMEELS
-99 EQQKALWC
+99 EQQQALWC
-107 LLYTSII
+107 LLYTSVL
-114 DKKQIKHTSDSL
+114 DRKQIKHTSDSL
-126 IQLAVSY
+126 IQIAVSY

-155 DLNDV
+155 DLNDA

-167 LKAYNLGVELE
+167 LRAYKLGIELE
-178 RYSFLGRICANL
+178 RYVFLGRICANL
-190 GRLYTYQ
+190 GTLYTYQ
-197 ELYSQASSFQQKA
+197 ELCSQASHFQQKA
-210 VGYLEKCR
+210 VSYFEKNR
-218 DTVRLSLVFRDIAR
+218 DTVRLSLVFRDMAR
-232 IHVDKC
+232 IHLNEH
-238 RLDSAIINYTK
+238 RLDSAVVNYTK
-249 ALEYASDA
+249 ALKYTSDV
-257 HKLGIYNELADTYG
+257 HKFCMFNELTGAYA
-271 RMGDYTKGLSYA
+271 RMGDYEKGVSCA
-283 HMAYDRAETSE
+283 HMAYDRAETVE
-294 DSCLVGLALGS
+294 DSCLVSLALGS
-305 LYLKQGK
+305 LYLRMGK
-312 NDSAYYY
+312 KDSAYHY
-319 LSFCRQSTNPYALK
+319 LSFCRQSTDPYTLK
-333 DLYLYLAQMEKSRKN
+333 DLYLYLAQFEKSRHN
-348 WMTYAFYLEQYN
+348 WPTYAFYQEQYN

-365 IDSLSKMETLAR
+365 IDNLTKMETLAR

-402 GKLYKLSLGGAAC
+402 GKLYKLSLGGVGC
-415 LLFVICLIFYQW
+415 LLFVVCIIFYLW
-427 KVKKK
+427 KERKKK
-432 REEQLNQSL
+432 EEQLNQSL
-441 RRKEQQYLDS
+441 RRKEQQYLNS

-457 RNAVVAQLEQ
+457 RNAVMAQLEQ
-467 QYKAV
+467 QYEAV

-480 TLHTISIQK
+480 SRFTTSVQE

-496 FFTSELFRGVVTEW
+496 FFISELYRGVYAEW
-510 KKLDEA
+510 KKLDEV
-516 QWPEVIKMIDHVLYK
+516 QWAEVIKMIDHILYK

-552 CLVKLQIPVGRIAVL
+552 YLVKLEIPVGRIAVL
-567 LSVNSQAVSNIRKR
+567 LSVNSQAISNKRKR